1 MTDNHMNLK
10 VLNLGISTL
19 LECITLTDSE
29 ALADDVLHLCQP
41 HLRAIARELEAFGA
55 TYRDA
60 LPEEMCDSAERKRRE
75 DELIAER
82 EALIHARVKQYP
94 AVSLLDSDTPER
106 TLRLLDCTCS
116 LQWLITW
123 LNTHTDRVMEPYLPE
138 LTDIACEA
146 TVILDECV
154 MNVVSDERHGKP
166 DLVTGLEREESIER
180 LGRLCVA
187 LMTCINE
194 ISQGDDRQLHVWLP
208 DLQVLALE
216 MLMAYWSGA
225 DDILSADS
233 RR

>member
-1 MTDNHMNLK
+1 MIDSRMNLEA
-10 VLNLGISTL
+10 LNLGISSL

-29 ALADDVLHLCQP
+29 APADDVLYHYQP
-41 HLRAIARELEAFGA
+41 HLRALARELEAFGA
-55 TYRDA
+55 IYRDT
-60 LPEEMCDSAERKRRE
+60 LPEVTCDATERKRRE
-75 DELIAER
+75 DALIAEH

-94 AVSLLDSDTPER
+94 TVSLLDSDCPER

-123 LNTHTDRVMEPYLPE
+123 LNTHVNRVMELYLPE

-166 DLVTGLEREESIER
+166 KLVTGLEREESIAR

-225 DDILSADS
+225 SAVLPTDS
-233 RR
+233 SR

>member
-1 MTDNHMNLK
+1 MTDSHMNLK

-19 LECITLTDSE
+19 LEFISLTDSE
-29 ALADDVLHLCQP
+29 APADDVLHLYQP
-41 HLRAIARELEAFGA
+41 HLRALARELEAFGA
-55 TYRDA
+55 TYRDT
-60 LPEEMCDSAERKRRE
+60 LPEEMYDAAERKRRE
-75 DELIAER
+75 DAQIAER
-82 EALIHARVKQYP
+82 EVLIHARVKRYP

-123 LNTHTDRVMEPYLPE
+123 LNTHVNRVMEPYLPE

-154 MNVVSDERHGKP
+154 MNIVSDERHRKP
-166 DLVTGLEREESIER
+166 ELVTGLEREESIKR

-194 ISQGDDRQLHVWLP
+194 ISQSDDRQLHVWLP
-208 DLQVLALE
+208 DLQVLVLE